1 MCELMIICLMGQMSL
16 RERVVESRASESA
29 ARCLRVPIGVC
40 ADGRTCSRKVVL
52 LVIRT
57 EVNAAVIL
65 TLRAYRKLCQFEEAC
80 YESTCKKQCDSPS
93 IVAVGKDKKLQET
106 SAITVSGTRVSL
118 FDQCQRT
125 ERSKS
130 HTELDSALSHQ
141 APNSAPV
148 RILVAV
154 LMCALAYESGTA
166 AANLAAVGGSY
177 EGEHRAD
184 CLSAYLLATR

>member
-1 MCELMIICLMGQMSL
+1 MCCSGIFRMCELMMICLMGQMSL
-16 RERVVESRASESA
+16 REGVVESRASESA
-29 ARCLRVPIGVC
+29 ARCLRAPIGVC
-40 ADGRTCSRKVVL
+40 ADEGTCSRKVIL

-57 EVNAAVIL
+57 EANTAVVL
-65 TLRAYRKLCQFEEAC
+65 TLRAYGNSCQFEEAC
-80 YESTCKKQCDSPS
+80 YESTCRKQCDSPS

-118 FDQCQRT
+118 LDQCQRT
-125 ERSKS
+125 KRSKS
-130 HTELDSALSHQ
+130 HTQLDSALSHQ

-166 AANLAAVGGSY
+166 AATLRPSGVLRG
-177 EGEHRAD
+177 RAQG
-184 CLSAYLLATR
+184 